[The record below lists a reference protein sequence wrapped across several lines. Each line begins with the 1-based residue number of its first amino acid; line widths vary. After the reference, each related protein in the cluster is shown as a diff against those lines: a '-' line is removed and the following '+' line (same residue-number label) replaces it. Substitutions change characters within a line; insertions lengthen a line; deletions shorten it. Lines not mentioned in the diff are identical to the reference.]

1 MPAYK
6 PSNLRIDKPKS
17 GYKRKQANQTY
28 YYIYPYLY
36 KSAPGYRDDLP
47 KSLLVGRLDND
58 DKLEPNSTYFS
69 FFGKKETDCE
79 AVSII
84 DNIKINKDIGPVC
97 SVGFDYL
104 IDETFKELELDEI
117 LIDTFGLKMAN
128 HIITLAKYFCL
139 CNSTLYL
146 LDDLLSK
153 HKSWDIDSR
162 NASILFADLESIDKN
177 EFFKMWVDKVDKI
190 NKKSNLGEEI
200 NAYDVTSI
208 SRFGEL
214 DPRNE
219 YGYNRDKEEIPQINL
234 GMFTGIKSRLP
245 LFYDTY
251 CGSIVDQENI
261 IVALNKAKKIGL
273 NKINIVTDGMF
284 FKEDKLKELND
295 MGIKFAIGMP
305 KSRNESKEIL
315 DKYREKTKSIFNATI
330 YNSTYALLVPYEC
343 FGIKGNVCV
352 IYNMETANMENESCK
367 EVLFRYDEELKE
379 KKIKNYQT
387 ILKNN
392 KYSKLYDIIPHKDD
406 NGYDYMRSKE
416 KIEEQ
421 IKNNGY
427 ALVFTNIEHTTSEDI
442 VFFYREKDADEKIF
456 YELKNPLNSNR
467 YHTHGL
473 KTTEGKTFVLF
484 ISTIINRYIR
494 NKYRNYLIKKGL
506 SLKEL
511 YKKLD
516 LIESI
521 KIKNDYVLASPLSKT
536 QKEALNYLDFDINKL
551 LKS

>member
-1 MPAYK
+1 M
-6 PSNLRIDKPKS
+6 NMDI
-17 GYKRKQANQTY
+17 
-28 YYIYPYLY
+28 I
-36 KSAPGYRDDLP
+36 
-47 KSLLVGRLDND
+47 
-58 DKLEPNSTYFS
+58 EI
-69 FFGKKETDCE
+69 KK
-79 AVSII
+79 
-84 DNIKINKDIGPVC
+84 K
-97 SVGFDYL
+97 
-104 IDETFKELELDEI
+104 
-117 LIDTFGLKMAN
+117 
-128 HIITLAKYFCL
+128 
-139 CNSTLYL
+139 
-146 LDDLLSK
+146 
-153 HKSWDIDSR
+153 
-162 NASILFADLESIDKN
+162 
-177 EFFKMWVDKVDKI
+177 
-190 NKKSNLGEEI
+190 
-200 NAYDVTSI
+200 
-208 SRFGEL
+208 
-214 DPRNE
+214 
-219 YGYNRDKEEIPQINL
+219 
-234 GMFTGIKSRLP
+234 LP

-273 NKINIVTDGMF
+273 NTINIVTDGIF

-343 FGIKGNVCV
+343 FGIKGNVCI

-367 EVLFRYDEELKE
+367 DVLFRYDEELKE

-406 NGYDYMRSKE
+406 SGYDYMRSKE

-536 QKEALNYLDFDINKL
+536 QKEALNYFDFDINNL

>member
-1 MPAYK
+1 MPGYK
-6 PSNLRIDKPKS
+6 PSNLRVTKPTS
-17 GYKRKQANQTY
+17 GYKRKQSNQVY

-36 KSAPGYRDDLP
+36 KSMPGYNDNLP
-47 KSLLVGRLDND
+47 KALLVGRLDNED
-58 DKLEPNSTYFS
+58 RLEPNATYFS
-69 FFGKKETDCE
+69 FFGKKESDCTTIN
-79 AVSII
+79 II
-84 DNIKINKDIGPVC
+84 DNINISKDIGPLH

-104 IDETFKELELDEI
+104 IDETLKELELDEL
-117 LIDTFGLKMAN
+117 LIDCFGLKMAK
-128 HIITLAKYFCL
+128 HIITIAKYFCL

-162 NASILFADLESIDKN
+162 SASSLFADLEATNKD
-177 EFFKMWVDKVDKI
+177 EFFRNWVKKVNKY

-214 DPRNE
+214 DSRNE
-219 YGYNRDKEEIPQINL
+219 YGYNRDHEDLPQINL

-261 IVALNKAKKIGL
+261 LTAINKAKKIGL
-273 NKINIVTDGMF
+273 NKVNIVADGMF
-284 FKEDKLKELND
+284 FKEDKIKELD
-295 MGIKFAIGMP
+295 KMGIKFAIGMP
-305 KSRNESKEIL
+305 KSRNDSKEIL
-315 DKYREKTKSIFNATI
+315 DKYRDETKSIFNATI
-330 YNSTYALLVPYEC
+330 YNSTYAKIVKHQCY
-343 FGIKGNVCV
+343 GIEGNVCI
-352 IYNMETANMENESCK
+352 IYNMETANMENENCK
-367 EVLFRYDEELKE
+367 EILFRLDDELNK
-379 KKIKNYQT
+379 KKIKKYQS
-387 ILKNN
+387 IINRN
-392 KYSKLYDIIPHKDD
+392 KYSKLYDIIPHTDD
-406 NGYDYMRSKE
+406 SSYDFIRSKE
-416 KIEEQ
+416 KIEEH
-421 IKNNGY
+421 IKNNGF
-427 ALVFTNIEHTTSEDI
+427 ALVFTNIKDATSEDI

-484 ISTIINRYIR
+484 ISTIINRYNR
-494 NKYRNYLIKKGL
+494 EKYKDYLLRKGL

-521 KIKNDYVLASPLSKT
+521 KIKNEYVLATPLSKT
-536 QKEALNYLDFDINKL
+536 QKEALSYLNFDIKKM